1 MSQPVDPYRGGGGA
15 ERQRPRYGQQ
25 PPYDGSSPHG
35 QQPYDQQPYDQQPY
49 DQQPYDQPA
58 YQPGYGRRPAYDEQP
73 AYERRP
79 QYSPPSY
86 GEPRPQDQPYRPAER
101 PLAPRQPPPAG
112 SGRGLR
118 IPGLGLLLMLAGVV
132 LQVLCLTVL
141 PWVRFGGNGVSADAL
156 PEIWRL
162 ATDPGAQ
169 GFGGWYLLLL
179 SYPLAVLSIVLALA
193 SVLESVAS
201 KVLWGGLALV
211 GLGVLAVKYGF
222 GPFAD
227 LVSSDSGGPRFSTLE
242 MVVATVAL
250 VALVV
255 VIFVLRM
262 AVSTFRRIAGL
273 ILLGLAGVHITAM
286 WDLVRQSGVDQLG
299 LGAYG
304 SALGYVLVAIA
315 AFVGPRR
322 LPGV

>member
-25 PPYDGSSPHG
+25 PPSDGSSPYG
-35 QQPYDQQPYDQQPY
+35 QQPYDQPV
-49 DQQPYDQPA
+49 
-58 YQPGYGRRPAYDEQP
+58 YQPGYGRRPSYDDQP
-73 AYERRP
+73 AYEPAYERQP
-79 QYSPPSY
+79 QYSPPRY
-86 GEPRPQDQPYRPAER
+86 GEPRPQHQPYPPAER
-101 PLAPRQPPPAG
+101 PRAPRQTPPPAG
-112 SGRGLR
+112 PGRGLR

-141 PWVRFGGNGVSADAL
+141 PWVRFGGDGVSADAL

-193 SVLESVAS
+193 SVLESVAG
-201 KVLWGGLALV
+201 KVIWGGLALV
-211 GLGVLAVKYGF
+211 GLGVLAVRYGF

-227 LVSSDSGGPRFSTLE
+227 LASSDSGGPRFSTLE
-242 MVVATVAL
+242 MVIATAAL
-250 VALVV
+250 AALVV

-273 ILLGLAGVHITAM
+273 ILLGLAGVHVTAM

-304 SALGYVLVAIA
+304 TALGYVLVAIA
-315 AFVGPRR
+315 VFVGPRR
-322 LPGV
+322 LPGA